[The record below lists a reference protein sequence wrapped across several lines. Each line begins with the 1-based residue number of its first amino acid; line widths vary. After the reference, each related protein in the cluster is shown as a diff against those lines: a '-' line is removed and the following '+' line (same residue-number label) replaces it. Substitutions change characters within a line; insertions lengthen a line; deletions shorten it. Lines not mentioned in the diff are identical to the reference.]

1 LDVTPGSLRDAFRFF
16 SADVEVPDGSL
27 ISFNIMGD
35 VSLLRARDG
44 LMVLGRDP
52 NDVGSLAVLEADLGI
67 D

>member
-1 LDVTPGSLRDAFRFF
+1 MTPRSLRDAFRFSF
-16 SADVEVPDGSL
+16 AGGAVFDGSL

-35 VSLLRARDG
+35 DSLLRARDA

-52 NDVGSLAVLEADLGI
+52 DDLGSLVVLEADLGI